1 MLDADPHHF
10 RRKKLTYVCIL
21 FLVRNP
27 SYDRHYES
35 LLPAVGNPG
44 HDVYLAVENLGT
56 HARAD
61 LARAQDV
68 S

>member
-1 MLDADPHHF
+1 MDM
-10 RRKKLTYVCIL
+10 RIL
-21 FLVRNP
+21 FSVRNP
-27 SYDRHYES
+27 SYVRHYES
-35 LLPAVGNPG
+35 VLRALASRW
-44 HDVYLAVENLGT
+44 HEVYLATEILGT